1 MFLNKDSKVYFII
14 FSVIL
19 FCGEVRSENQCID
32 YFLIKANVD
41 TLVKNKKYLNKYK
54 VGPSPGWIT
63 GCGTTAIL
71 EDNKEKEKEPVI
83 RKLAISRKSLF
94 LVKMDSC
101 KNEILQYTF
110 HRNKSLRDRC
120 EYEECF
126 SIKKLS
132 RLFPPDTVNKLELY
146 QHYTTGAKP
155 KRIKEPLKYYLHL
168 FKNIQMV
175 TMISTY
181 GSEGPTLSHVYF
193 QSANNRDSNLFKTL
207 EYGFDSLLFH
217 HKAIKKDTVYQY
229 LGKTKNDN
237 FKHFST
243 KPVTQRMILRQF
255 SFCFDFAEGHLKEN
269 CWRFGQVSQ
278 YQYNSETFTIDYD
291 FKVNSLGRKGL
302 VRFQFRTAPQ
312 GWPHLRSLIFQA
324 LSKPAPFWNA
334 SGAQKG
340 NHWVFKWKPSYK
352 KQNSNYYKHHPHP
365 DFMPK
370 TYFFYNK
377 KVLIPNTLKVKSIV
391 KLN

>member
-1 MFLNKDSKVYFII
+1 MFLNKNSKVYFII

-41 TLVKNKKYLNKYK
+41 TLIKNKKYLNKYK
-54 VGPSPGWIT
+54 VGPAPGT
-63 GCGTTAIL
+63 FSRMCGTSSFA
-71 EDNKEKEKEPVI
+71 NEKEKELSTIENLELKRKVLLLI
-83 RKLAISRKSLF
+83 R
-94 LVKMDSC
+94 VDSC

-132 RLFPPDTVNKLELY
+132 RLFPPDTVNRLRFY
-146 QHYTTGAKP
+146 QINREAQP
-155 KRIKEPLKYYLHL
+155 KRVKKPLKYYLHF

-175 TMISTY
+175 TMFGTHA
-181 GSEGPTLSHVYF
+181 SEEPPLSHVYF
-193 QSANNRDSNLFKTL
+193 QSSNPEDSILFKSL
-207 EYGFDSLLFH
+207 NYGFDSLLFH
-217 HKAIKKDTVYQY
+217 HTPIEKDTVYQY
-229 LGKTKNDN
+229 LGQTKSDN
-237 FKHFST
+237 FQNFST
-243 KPVTQRMILRQF
+243 NPVTQRMTLKQF
-255 SFCFDFAEGHLKEN
+255 SFCFNFAEGHLTEN

-278 YQYNSETFTIDYD
+278 YQYNPETFTIDYD

-352 KQNSNYYKHHPHP
+352 KQNSDYYKHHPHP

-377 KVLIPNTLKVKSIV
+377 KVLIPNTLKVKSFV